1 MWAML
6 IGALLTPYL
15 YRFAPLLPYSLFI
28 MLALSYT
35 RFKPSDLHIEP
46 LHYALFVAQW
56 VVALTIYFVLAPLN
70 ATLAQGLA
78 LITLTP
84 TATSAAVI
92 TMMLGGSIA
101 FVTSF
106 LIPCNILI
114 ALIAPLLISAI
125 NPEMGGTYLENVL
138 AILSQVSALLILP
151 LILIWGLRYLLPK
164 VHDTLSK
171 YVQLT
176 FYVWVVNVAIISA
189 NTVHTFMTDETL
201 TLQLGLLYA
210 GASAVLAMMLYY
222 IGQKLGAYYG
232 GQRVNGRQSLGQKN
246 TILAIWIALTFLD
259 PRVAIIPAF
268 YVIWQNVL
276 NSLELAIVSKERR
289 EELEHAAVQ
298 VEEEEEELAPK
309 SFTDSSEMFPVGK
322 KTI

>member
-1 MWAML
+1 
-6 IGALLTPYL
+6 
-15 YRFAPLLPYSLFI
+15 
-28 MLALSYT
+28 
-35 RFKPSDLHIEP
+35 
-46 LHYALFVAQW
+46 
-56 VVALTIYFVLAPLN
+56 
-70 ATLAQGLA
+70 
-78 LITLTP
+78 
-84 TATSAAVI
+84 
-92 TMMLGGSIA
+92 
-101 FVTSF
+101 
-106 LIPCNILI
+106 
-114 ALIAPLLISAI
+114 
-125 NPEMGGTYLENVL
+125 
-138 AILSQVSALLILP
+138 
-151 LILIWGLRYLLPK
+151 
-164 VHDTLSK
+164 
-171 YVQLT
+171 
-176 FYVWVVNVAIISA
+176 
-189 NTVHTFMTDETL
+189 MTDETL